1 MEAKQ
6 IFEQI
11 DHPNH
16 VTYTAMS
23 KLVLINAYYLFE

>member
-1 MEAKQ
+1 LEAKR

-23 KLVLINAYYLFE
+23 KFIYD